1 MEPAAGRIERAPI
14 VLPEQTQALL
24 RPLTAKASKKDLAA
38 KRVGGKAA
46 ALARWSRD
54 GLLVPP
60 AWVIDSKV
68 FERVMDATLPK
79 DHDVAALLKIEGT
92 KLGIDRAA
100 RARERILDASL
111 PDELREAIAL
121 LWSAAADGAPWG
133 FAVRSSATC
142 EDAERTSLAG
152 LAETV
157 LGARGPEALETAVRR
172 VWASLY
178 LPRTLRYLRRAHVKD
193 ASMPVLLQMMVE
205 SEAAGVAFS
214 RDPLALPR
222 DVRHAGDGDLPEGA
236 DDVVIAV
243 TLGLGAPVVDGAVA
257 TDLVRLSRGGVI
269 VDETI
274 AHKPKRLVVGANGLE
289 TAEVPAARA
298 ALPALDDEALRALG
312 SLVRTI
318 EQRAEQPM
326 DVEFAVDR
334 DEEGHARI
342 WLLQARPVTLGR
354 ALPDGGD
361 ATTVWSRANVGEAL
375 PGAAT
380 PLTWSIARGFA
391 EIGFREA
398 FAALGCK
405 VPKEAVLVGNV
416 HGRFYLNLTEFSRI
430 AAQVPMMTPSALL
443 DASGGASPEVVKLLA
458 RQVEGTSKR
467 GFFLR
472 APLMAPR
479 LLARQARLER
489 DIAAYEPW
497 ADKQRRRVLEMDLG
511 ILPDDGLVT
520 TLRATQAMLERTGTL
535 MLLAASA
542 SLAAHVILTETLARV
557 TRRSSARDDDAAT
570 VGTRRASAGKLA
582 LALTSGVSELDSA
595 APGIALSRVA
605 RLTRTDDAARIELLA
620 GRAKRI
626 EDLPRGA
633 TRAALL
639 EFMESYGER
648 AVREAELAVPRWNE
662 DSSHVIAMLTASLRG
677 PESLDGEAA
686 VARARAF
693 ADREMARLE
702 TSTSA
707 LELAVVRALVS
718 RVQHFTR
725 LRERMRFWVTRVLGM
740 FRKAALEI
748 DRRLVRIDRTLS
760 PGAAFFCTFDELC
773 TSLKSGRA
781 ELGHV
786 VRLRRAEHARDAA
799 RPDPPITFVGRPPP
813 FGAPPSGGDRL
824 VGLPASGGVVEG
836 PVRLLAN
843 GEQLDTLE
851 PGEIIVAQTTDV
863 GLTPLFL
870 VAAGVVT
877 ELGGPLSHAA
887 IVARE
892 YGVPAVVSVD
902 GATRALRTG
911 DRVRVDG
918 DRGIVEI
925 LSG

>member
-1 MEPAAGRIERAPI
+1 VGRIERAAI
-14 VLPEQTQALL
+14 VLPEQTLALL
-24 RPLTAKASKKDLAA
+24 RPLGALGSRRESSD

-46 ALARWSRD
+46 ALARWTRD
-54 GLLVPP
+54 GMRVPP
-60 AWVIDSKV
+60 GWVIDARI
-68 FERVMDATLPK
+68 FERVMEATLPK
-79 DHDVAALLKIEGT
+79 DHDVASLLKIEST

-100 RARERILDASL
+100 RARERILGSTL
-111 PDELREAIAL
+111 PDDLREAIAL
-121 LWSAAADGAPWG
+121 LWKTAEPYASWG

-157 LGARGPEALETAVRR
+157 LGARGPQALEDAVRQ

-178 LPRTLRYLRRAHVKD
+178 LPRTLRYLRRAHVRD
-193 ASMPVLLQMMVE
+193 AAMPVILQLMIE

-214 RDPLALPR
+214 RDPLALPPCGK
-222 DVRHAGDGDLPEGA
+222 DEPQQEAEGA

-243 TLGLGAPVVDGAVA
+243 TLGLGAPVVDGAIA
-257 TDLVRLSRGGVI
+257 TDLVRLSRAGVV

-274 AHKPKRLVVGANGLE
+274 AAKSKRLIVGARGLQTE
-289 TAEVPAARA
+289 EVPAARA
-298 ALPALDDEALRALG
+298 ALPALDDDALRALG
-312 SLVRTI
+312 SLVRTL
-318 EQRAEQPM
+318 EERTEHPM

-334 DEEGHARI
+334 DESGAARI

-391 EIGFREA
+391 DVGFREA
-398 FAALGCK
+398 FEALGCK
-405 VPKEAVLVGNV
+405 VPKDAVLVGSV
-416 HGRFYLNLTEFSRI
+416 HGRFYLNLTAFSRI

-443 DASGGASPEVVKLLA
+443 DASGGASAAVVRLLDK
-458 RQVEGTSKR
+458 QVEGISKR

-472 APLMAPR
+472 APLVAPR

-489 DIAAYEPW
+489 EIALFEPW

-520 TLRATQAMLERTGTL
+520 TLRGTQAMLERTGTL

-542 SLAAHVILTETLARV
+542 SLAAHVLLVTTLGRV
-557 TRRSSARDDDAAT
+557 MRRSSARDNDAAAI
-570 VGTRRASAGKLA
+570 GARRATAGKLS
-582 LALTSGVSELDSA
+582 LALTGGVSDLASA
-595 APGIALSRVA
+595 APGIALSRIA
-605 RLTRTDDAARIELLA
+605 KLARTDDEARDALLE
-620 GRAKRI
+620 GRAKRL

-648 AVREAELAVPRWNE
+648 AVREAELSVPRWNE
-662 DSSHVIAMLTASLRG
+662 DSSQVIAMLTASLHGTESRG
-677 PESLDGEAA
+677 GEAA

-702 TSTSA
+702 TTTSA

-725 LRERMRFWVTRVLGM
+725 LRERLRFWVTRVLGM
-740 FRKAALEI
+740 LRKAALEI
-748 DRRLVRIDRTLS
+748 DRRIVRIDRTL
-760 PGAAFFCTFDELC
+760 PAGAVFFCTFDELC
-773 TSLKSGRA
+773 IALKSGRA

-836 PVRLLAN
+836 TVRVFTSN
-843 GEQLDTLE
+843 EHLDTLE
-851 PGEIIVAQTTDV
+851 PGEILVAQTADV

-925 LSG
+925 LRVPDAT